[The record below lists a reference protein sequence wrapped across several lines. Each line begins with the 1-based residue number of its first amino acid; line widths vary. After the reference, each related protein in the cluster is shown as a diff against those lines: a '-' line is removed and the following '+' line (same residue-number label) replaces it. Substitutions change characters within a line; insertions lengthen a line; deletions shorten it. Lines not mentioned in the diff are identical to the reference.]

1 MTQKIFVQ
9 KLSLF
14 TTINNKNIDEQIS
27 HKSIKKGKDR
37 AEERKT
43 DRVCMFGRDKERQRN
58 RNRQAK
64 RKRETQTQR
73 ENERHR
79 VMQKETHIKTQ
90 IVRETTVKMKQQSE
104 VDRQTRELSNTL

>member
-14 TTINNKNIDEQIS
+14 TTINNKNIDKQIS
-27 HKSIKKGKDR
+27 H
-37 AEERKT
+37 
-43 DRVCMFGRDKERQRN
+43 
-58 RNRQAK
+58 K

-104 VDRQTRELSNTL
+104 VDRQTREISNTL